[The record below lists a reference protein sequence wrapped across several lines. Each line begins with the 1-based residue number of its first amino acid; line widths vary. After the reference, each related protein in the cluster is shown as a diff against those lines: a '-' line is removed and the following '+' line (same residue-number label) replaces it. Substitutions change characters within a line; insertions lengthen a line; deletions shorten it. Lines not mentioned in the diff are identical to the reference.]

1 MLWQIVELVYG
12 LKWRQSRRNNQKY
25 KPQIEQR
32 SAGRHDVIESEVW
45 KCSFYRSLHALVS
58 LNMFIVLSRVMT
70 WIKCRLS
77 SSIFFFFGVTLTF
90 QWEFNFKDSLNIAG
104 VGEKL
109 DFVCTLDAMV
119 RKLISLIC
127 FDIFQSKWYRNALI
141 GVPDDKSNSKKKV
154 VIGKRHMFDK
164 RFHERQRINAI
175 SAGKRKKEKL
185 TELALLYGKAK

>member
-1 MLWQIVELVYG
+1 MSIVQLY
-12 LKWRQSRRNNQKY
+12 
-25 KPQIEQR
+25 
-32 SAGRHDVIESEVW
+32 
-45 KCSFYRSLHALVS
+45 F
-58 LNMFIVLSRVMT
+58 
-70 WIKCRLS
+70 
-77 SSIFFFFGVTLTF
+77 FFFFGVTLTF

>member
-1 MLWQIVELVYG
+1 MLWWIVELVYG
-12 LKWRQSRRNNQKY
+12 VKWRQSRRNHQKY

-32 SAGRHDVIESEVW
+32 SAGRHDVIESEYYRETITW
-45 KCSFYRSLHALVS
+45 CCGCSFYHSLHALVS
-58 LNMFIVLSRVMT
+58 LNMFIVSSRVMT

-90 QWEFNFKDSLNIAG
+90 QWEFNFKDS
-104 VGEKL
+104 L

>member
-1 MLWQIVELVYG
+1 MLWRIVELVYG
-12 LKWRQSRRNNQKY
+12 VTWRQTRRNHQKY

-32 SAGRHDVIESEVW
+32 SAGRHDVIESEHYRETITW
-45 KCSFYRSLHALVS
+45 CCGCSFYHSLHALVS

-141 GVPDDKSNSKKKV
+141 GVPDDKSNSKKKGRF
-154 VIGKRHMFDK
+154 GKHHMFD
-164 RFHERQRINAI
+164 
-175 SAGKRKKEKL
+175 
-185 TELALLYGKAK
+185 

>member
-1 MLWQIVELVYG
+1 MLWWIVELVYG
-12 LKWRQSRRNNQKY
+12 VKWRQSRRNHQKY

-32 SAGRHDVIESEVW
+32 SAGRHDVIESEHYRETITW
-45 KCSFYRSLHALVS
+45 CCGCSFYHSLHALVS
-58 LNMFIVLSRVMT
+58 LNMFIVSSRVMT

-90 QWEFNFKDSLNIAG
+90 QWEFNFKDS
-104 VGEKL
+104 L

-141 GVPDDKSNSKKKV
+141 GVPDDKSNSKKK
-154 VIGKRHMFDK
+154 GRFSKHHMFD
-164 RFHERQRINAI
+164 
-175 SAGKRKKEKL
+175 
-185 TELALLYGKAK
+185 

>member
-32 SAGRHDVIESEVW
+32 SAGRHDVIESEHYRETITW
-45 KCSFYRSLHALVS
+45 CCGCSFYHSLHALVS

-90 QWEFNFKDSLNIAG
+90 QWEFNFKDSL
-104 VGEKL
+104 

-141 GVPDDKSNSKKKV
+141 GVPDDKSNSKKKGRF
-154 VIGKRHMFDK
+154 GKHHMFD
-164 RFHERQRINAI
+164 
-175 SAGKRKKEKL
+175 
-185 TELALLYGKAK
+185 

>member
-1 MLWQIVELVYG
+1 MLWRIVELVYG
-12 LKWRQSRRNNQKY
+12 VTWRQSRRNHQKY

-32 SAGRHDVIESEVW
+32 SAGRHDVIESEHYRETIAW
-45 KCSFYRSLHALVS
+45 CCGCSFYYSLHALVS
-58 LNMFIVLSRVMT
+58 LNM
-70 WIKCRLS
+70 
-77 SSIFFFFGVTLTF
+77 FFGVTLTF

-154 VIGKRHMFDK
+154 ALANTICL
-164 RFHERQRINAI
+164 INAFMNDN
-175 SAGKRKKEKL
+175 E
-185 TELALLYGKAK
+185 

>member
-1 MLWQIVELVYG
+1 MLWWIVELVYG
-12 LKWRQSRRNNQKY
+12 VKWRQSRRNHQKY

-32 SAGRHDVIESEVW
+32 SAGRHDVIESEHYRETITW
-45 KCSFYRSLHALVS
+45 CCGCSFYHSLHALVS

-90 QWEFNFKDSLNIAG
+90 QWEFNFKDSL
-104 VGEKL
+104 

-141 GVPDDKSNSKKKV
+141 GVPDDKSNSKKKGRF
-154 VIGKRHMFDK
+154 GKHHMFD
-164 RFHERQRINAI
+164 
-175 SAGKRKKEKL
+175 
-185 TELALLYGKAK
+185 

>member
-1 MLWQIVELVYG
+1 MLWWIVELVYG
-12 LKWRQSRRNNQKY
+12 VKWRQSRRNHQKY

-32 SAGRHDVIESEVW
+32 SAGRHDVIESEHYRETITW
-45 KCSFYRSLHALVS
+45 CCGCSFYHSLHALVS
-58 LNMFIVLSRVMT
+58 LNMFIVSSRVMT

-90 QWEFNFKDSLNIAG
+90 QWEFNFKDS
-104 VGEKL
+104 L

-141 GVPDDKSNSKKKV
+141 GVPDDKSNSKKKGRF
-154 VIGKRHMFDK
+154 GKHHMFD
-164 RFHERQRINAI
+164 
-175 SAGKRKKEKL
+175 
-185 TELALLYGKAK
+185 